1 MTGAMV
7 DVLFLLTMTKVF
19 DDGDETVKKYELAVR
34 VPMERAAQEF
44 QAKFGEVGSVKF
56 VARAMPAA
64 AFFNEQQKPQ
74 SPTSPA
80 KQNHSNDTI
89 QSPHKQQQT
98 QETATVVEPTESGS
112 ITVHDEANEFSSR
125 CIETTFFGTAPTDQN
140 NTDDTIATTTTKE
153 REERPSA
160 TPAAGDDDDDR
171 HSERGN
177 SPAGESAAFAPLQSD
192 DVKAA
197 SKQSSGVAASADA
210 TKDVQNATAPSKK
223 VTEPVSK
230 QSDKTD
236 AKTTRNAKRE
246 TDSLL
251 EKTET
256 RKQCCECCVI
266 A

>member
-125 CIETTFFGTAPTDQN
+125 LQRQRRRNVKSVRVRRLRRAMTMTI
-140 NTDDTIATTTTKE
+140 DT
-153 REERPSA
+153 PSA
-160 TPAAGDDDDDR
+160 AIHLPV
-171 HSERGN
+171 N
-177 SPAGESAAFAPLQSD
+177 Q
-192 DVKAA
+192 
-197 SKQSSGVAASADA
+197 Q
-210 TKDVQNATAPSKK
+210 PSL
-223 VTEPVSK
+223 
-230 QSDKTD
+230 
-236 AKTTRNAKRE
+236 RC
-246 TDSLL
+246 SL
-251 EKTET
+251 TM
-256 RKQCCECCVI
+256 
-266 A
+266 